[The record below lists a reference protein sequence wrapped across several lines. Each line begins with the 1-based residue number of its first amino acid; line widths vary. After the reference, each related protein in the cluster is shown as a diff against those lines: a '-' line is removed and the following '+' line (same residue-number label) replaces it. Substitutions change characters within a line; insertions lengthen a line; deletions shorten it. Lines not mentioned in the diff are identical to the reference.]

1 MTLHNYLTRLKAA
14 RTQEDVDKVVTAAAA
29 TLNENDLGH
38 FLIKVKKR
46 RARLPPRG
54 VSYGG

>member
-1 MTLHNYLTRLKAA
+1 MTLIKYLARLRACQ
-14 RTQEDVDKVVTAAAA
+14 TQEDVDKVVTAAAA

-46 RARLPPRG
+46 RAQLPPRG